1 MNSKDPLKE
10 NQGDDCM
17 QDVSECPL
25 GAVIFMFRNASIR
38 VSRGIVYLQLILY
51 WEKALNKHET
61 ASEIYATHW
70 NRNSSLPNVT
80 GILMKNQYVLNVI
93 K

>member
-1 MNSKDPLKE
+1 
-10 NQGDDCM
+10 M

-25 GAVIFMFRNASIR
+25 GAVIFMFHNASIR

-61 ASEIYATHW
+61 ASEIYATH
-70 NRNSSLPNVT
+70 
-80 GILMKNQYVLNVI
+80 
-93 K
+93 